1 MKLRTLMMAGLAAM
15 TLWGATSLA
24 SAADVRMFTRH
35 EVADYAAWKVV
46 YDSVAP
52 LQKKGGVYFKAV
64 YRSAD
69 NPNDLTV
76 VHDFHSLEAAK
87 AFAGS
92 PDLRAAMEKGGV
104 KGPPQIWF
112 VTLHSK

>member
-1 MKLRTLMMAGLAAM
+1 MNAQSLMRAGLATM
-15 TLWGATSLA
+15 TLCAATAVA
-24 SAADVRMFTRH
+24 SAADVRMYTRH
-35 EVADYAAWKVV
+35 EVADYATWKKV

-52 LQKKGGVYFKAV
+52 LQKQAGVYFKAV
-64 YRSAD
+64 YRSAE
-69 NPNDLTV
+69 NPNDVTV

-87 AFAGS
+87 AFAAS

-112 VTLHSK
+112 VTLRSK